1 MSSSLAPGVVISR
14 YRIIEPL
21 GKGGMGEV
29 YKAWDATLERTIALK
44 ILPPELIRNP
54 DRVRRFVQEAK
65 SASSLNHPHI
75 VTIYDVGDARLPLG
89 GNETS
94 DIQYIAM
101 ELIEGET
108 LRRGIAEGADLR
120 SLVGWLAQA
129 SDGVAKAH
137 AAGIVHRDLKPDN
150 IMISR
155 DGFAKVLDFGLAKLV
170 ERNDPAA
177 APNDK
182 TEVRK
187 DDSEGMLVGTI
198 GYMSPEQVLGRT
210 VDHRSDI
217 FSFGAILYEAATRK
231 KPFAADSSVDVMH
244 KIVHEK
250 PEPIDK
256 FNSSAPAE
264 LRRVIR
270 RCLAKE
276 PDARYHSMKD
286 LAIELREL
294 FDEWDELSTTSDP
307 RSSSDAHE
315 RSTVIMPLGKAPRRP
330 MLPVLLALA
339 VLLLAVGG
347 FFAWRKFAKPAAPQF
362 RLDTLK
368 ITRLTNNGNVV
379 VAAISP
385 DGKYLAHETRDGAA
399 GNFALSLEQIA
410 TGSNV
415 AVVAPQPSQI
425 VGFSFSPDSNY
436 LYYAARENNLSEY
449 NWLYAVPTL
458 GGTAR
463 KVLYDIDS
471 GVTFSPDGK
480 RLAAFRG
487 RPQANEGDLV
497 LANADGSGERTLAT
511 AAGDERLDY
520 VTPAWSPDGK
530 QIAAFIASTRGG
542 THGELTL
549 FDAATGKRQRLGAQ
563 TWYAWTDKVVW
574 APDGSGLYL
583 TASLTP
589 TGGLA
594 NQIWF
599 VSVPS
604 ATATRVFTDTNFYST
619 IAITADGRTMVS
631 VQMNVTGNVARS
643 KPDGTEAVVL
653 TSPDQIVQS
662 VGAAGD
668 RIVYGAYAN
677 DTGNL
682 WLLDGKGGKQQ
693 LTTAGHS
700 QLPDASRDGKTVAYR
715 CWRAN
720 TWKPCVLNVDTGAE
734 RAIDGISNF
743 TPVAITPDGRGL
755 FYRDEK
761 SDMVFVPLGGGPRKS
776 FAHNAGSVAV
786 SRDGTR
792 VAIGVIENVGGKEH
806 PRLLVMNLAS
816 GAILTKLD
824 WFLERRFRWMPGDA
838 GIAYFSS
845 VTPRD
850 VYVQPLDGGPP
861 KQLTHY
867 DSGDVFDF
875 DFLPDG
881 QLVVARGEFRHN
893 AVMIT
898 DFK

>member
-1 MSSSLAPGVVISR
+1 MSASLAPGVVVSR
-14 YRIIEPL
+14 YRILEPL

-29 YKAWDATLERTIALK
+29 YKAWDPTLERAIALK
-44 ILPPELIRNP
+44 ILPPELVRNP

-75 VTIYDVGDARLPLG
+75 VTIHDVGEARLPLG
-89 GNETS
+89 GEES
-94 DIQYIAM
+94 IDIQYIAM

-108 LRRGIAEGADLR
+108 LRRKISEGADLR
-120 SLVGWLAQA
+120 ALVGWLAQA
-129 SDGVAKAH
+129 SDGIAKAH
-137 AAGIVHRDLKPDN
+137 SAGIVHRDLKPDN

-155 DGFAKVLDFGLAKLV
+155 DGFAKVLDFGLAKLI
-170 ERNDPAA
+170 ERNDPMA

-182 TEVRK
+182 TDVRR

-198 GYMSPEQVLGRT
+198 GYMSPEQILGRP

-217 FSFGAILYEAATRK
+217 FSFGAILYEAATKR
-231 KPFAADSSVDVMH
+231 KPFAADSNVDVMH
-244 KIVHEK
+244 KIVHDK

-264 LRRVIR
+264 LRRAIR

-294 FDEWDELSTTSDP
+294 FDEWDELSTTSDS
-307 RSSSDAHE
+307 RVSSDAHE
-315 RSTVIMPLGKAPRRP
+315 RPTVIMQRAGVRRGAI
-330 MLPVLLALA
+330 LPVMLALA
-339 VLLLAVGG
+339 VIVLAAGG
-347 FFAWRKFAKPAAPQF
+347 FLAWRNFAKPAPPQF

-368 ITRLTNNGNVV
+368 ITRLTNGGNVV
-379 VAAISP
+379 LASISP
-385 DGKYLAHETRDGAA
+385 DGKYLAFETRDGAT
-399 GNFALSLEQIA
+399 GNFALSLQQIA

-436 LYYAARENNLSEY
+436 LYYAARENSLSEY

-480 RLAAFRG
+480 RIAAFRG
-487 RPQANEGDLV
+487 IPQRNEGDLIV
-497 LANADGSGERTLAT
+497 ANADGSGARVLAT
-511 AAGDERLDY
+511 AAGIERLDY

-530 QIAAFIASTRGG
+530 QIAGFIASTRGG
-542 THGELTL
+542 THGELAL
-549 FDAATGKRQRLGAQ
+549 FDAGSGTRQRLGTQ
-563 TWYAWTDKVVW
+563 VWYAWTDKIVW
-574 APDGSGLYL
+574 APDGSGIYT
-583 TASLTP
+583 TAAPVP
-589 TGGLA
+589 TGGLE

-604 ATATRVFTDTNFYST
+604 AVATRVFTDTNFYST
-619 IAITADGRTMVS
+619 IAITADGRTIVS
-631 VQMNVTGNVARS
+631 VQMNVTGDVATS
-643 KPDGTEAVVL
+643 KPDGTEASIL

-668 RIVYGAYAN
+668 HIVYCAYAN

-682 WLLDGKGGKQQ
+682 WLLDGKGAKQQ
-693 LTTAGHS
+693 LTTLGHS
-700 QLPDASRDGKTVAYR
+700 QLPDASRDGKTIAYR
-715 CWRAN
+715 CWRNN
-720 TWKPCVLNVDTGAE
+720 TWKPCVMNVDSGTE
-734 RAIDGISNF
+734 RTIEGVSNF
-743 TPVAITPDGRGL
+743 TPVAITPDGHAIL
-755 FYRDEK
+755 YRDEK
-761 SDMVFVPLGGGPRKS
+761 SDMIFAPLGGGPSKVL
-776 FAHNAGSVAV
+776 AHDSGSVAV

-792 VAIGVIENVGGKEH
+792 VAIGVIQNAGGKEH
-806 PRLLVMNLAS
+806 PRLLIIDLAS
-816 GAILTKLD
+816 GSILKTLE
-824 WFLERRFRWMPGDA
+824 WFQERRFRWMPADA
-838 GIAYFSS
+838 GVAYFSS

-850 VYVQPLDGGPP
+850 LFVQPLDGSAP

-867 DSGDVFDF
+867 DSGDIFDF

-881 QLVVARGEFRHN
+881 RLVVARGEVRNN

>member
-1 MSSSLAPGVVISR
+1 
-14 YRIIEPL
+14 
-21 GKGGMGEV
+21 MGEV
-29 YKAWDATLERTIALK
+29 YKAWDPTLERAIALK
-44 ILPPELIRNP
+44 ILPPELVRNP

-75 VTIYDVGDARLPLG
+75 VTIHDVGEARLPLG
-89 GNETS
+89 DGEGS

-101 ELIEGET
+101 ELIDGET
-108 LRRGIAEGADLR
+108 LRRKINEGADLR

-129 SDGVAKAH
+129 SDGIAKAH
-137 AAGIVHRDLKPDN
+137 AAGIIHRDLKPDN

-155 DGFAKVLDFGLAKLV
+155 DGFAKVLDFGLAKLI
-170 ERNDPAA
+170 ERSDPVA

-182 TEVRK
+182 TDVRK

-198 GYMSPEQVLGRT
+198 GYMSPEQILGRP

-217 FSFGAILYEAATRK
+217 FSFGAILYEAAARR
-231 KPFAADSSVDVMH
+231 KPFAADSNVDVMH
-244 KIVHEK
+244 KIVHDK
-250 PEPIDK
+250 PEPVDK
-256 FNSSAPAE
+256 FNGAAPAE

-286 LAIELREL
+286 LSIELREL

-307 RSSSDAHE
+307 RASSDAHE
-315 RSTVIMPLGKAPRRP
+315 RSTVIMPLAKAPRRSF
-330 MLPVLLALA
+330 LPVALA
-339 VLLLAVGG
+339 VALLVLAAGA
-347 FFAWRKFAKPAAPQF
+347 FIAWRKFAKPAAPQF

-368 ITRLTNNGNVV
+368 ITRLTNDGNVV
-379 VAAISP
+379 LAAISP
-385 DGKYLAHETRDGAA
+385 DGKYLAFETRDGAT

-410 TGSNV
+410 TGSKV

-425 VGFSFSPDSNY
+425 VGFAFSPDSNY
-436 LYYAARENNLSEY
+436 LYYAAREHSLSEY
-449 NWLYAVPTL
+449 NWLYSVPTL

-463 KVLYDIDS
+463 RVLYDIDS

-480 RLAAFRG
+480 RFAAFRG
-487 RPQANEGDLV
+487 IPQKNEGDLIV
-497 LANADGSGERTLAT
+497 ANVDGSGERVLAS
-511 AAGDERLDY
+511 AAGTERLDY

-530 QIAAFIASTRGG
+530 QIAGFIASNRGG

-549 FDAATGKRQRLGAQ
+549 FDAGTGKRERLGAQ
-563 TWYAWTDKVVW
+563 VWYAWTDKIVW
-574 APDGSGLYL
+574 APDGSGIYL

-604 ATATRVFTDTNFYST
+604 AVATRVFTDTNFYST

-631 VQMNVTGNVARS
+631 VQMNVTGDVARS
-643 KPDGTEAVVL
+643 KPDGTGAAVL
-653 TSPDQIVQS
+653 TSADQIVQS

-700 QLPDASRDGKTVAYR
+700 QLPDASRDGKTIAYR
-715 CWRAN
+715 CWRSN
-720 TWKPCVLNVDTGAE
+720 TWKPCVLNLDSGAE
-734 RAIDGISNF
+734 KAFEGVSNF
-743 TPVAITPDGRGL
+743 TPVAITPDGSAI

-761 SDMVFVPLGGGPRKS
+761 SDMIFAPVAGGPSKVL
-776 FAHNAGSVAV
+776 AHDTGSAAV

-792 VAIGVIENVGGKEH
+792 VAIGVIENAGGKEH
-806 PRLLVMNLAS
+806 PRLLIMDLAS
-816 GAILTKLD
+816 GSILKKLD
-824 WFLERRFRWMPGDA
+824 WFSERRFRWMPSDA

-850 VYVQPLDGGPP
+850 LYVQPLDGSAP

-867 DSGDVFDF
+867 DSGDIFDF
-875 DFLPDG
+875 DFMPDG
-881 QLVVARGEFRHN
+881 QLVVARGEVRNN